1 MRVLIFGASG
11 MVGSGALL
19 EALEDDG
26 VTHVTVV
33 GRRSVDMSHDKL
45 TEVLH
50 PDLFDLDPVADAL
63 VGFDGCFYAL
73 GVTSAGMSEEEYRH
87 ITVELTRAILDPVVA
102 ANPGITIGFVSGQGT
117 NDSEQGRV
125 MWARVKGEAENYVR
139 SLPVRSYLFRP
150 GFIQPLKGVRSRT
163 AMYERLYAVI
173 RPVVPALRSVFP
185 NAITTTVE
193 VGRALI
199 RVVREQPDD
208 VVLEQRR
215 IVELGRS

>member
-1 MRVLIFGASG
+1 MSP
-11 MVGSGALL
+11 
-19 EALEDDG
+19 
-26 VTHVTVV
+26 
-33 GRRSVDMSHDKL
+33 RSTAVS
-45 TEVLH
+45 
-50 PDLFDLDPVADAL
+50 DAL
-63 VGFDGCFYAL
+63 SGFDACFYAL
-73 GVTSAGMSEEEYRH
+73 GVTSAGMSEDEYRR
-87 ITVELTRAILDPVVA
+87 ITVELTKAILDPVVS
-102 ANPGITIGFVSGQGT
+102 ANPEITICFVSGQGT
-117 NDSEQGRV
+117 DDSEQGRV

-139 SLPVRSYLFRP
+139 GLPVRSYLFRP

-173 RPVVPALRSVFP
+173 RPIVPVLRSAFP

-215 IVELGRS
+215 IVELGRG

>member
-1 MRVLIFGASG
+1 
-11 MVGSGALL
+11 
-19 EALEDDG
+19 
-26 VTHVTVV
+26 
-33 GRRSVDMSHDKL
+33 MSHDKL

-63 VGFDGCFYAL
+63 GGF
-73 GVTSAGMSEEEYRH
+73 E
-87 ITVELTRAILDPVVA
+87 
-102 ANPGITIGFVSGQGT
+102 
-117 NDSEQGRV
+117 
-125 MWARVKGEAENYVR
+125 
-139 SLPVRSYLFRP
+139 
-150 GFIQPLKGVRSRT
+150 PLKGVRSRT

-173 RPVVPALRSVFP
+173 RPVVPVLRSVCP

>member
-26 VTHVTVV
+26 VTSVTTI
-33 GRRSVDMSHDKL
+33 GRRSVGMSHEKL
-45 TEVLH
+45 TAVLH
-50 PDLFDLDPVADAL
+50 PDLFNLGPVSDAL
-63 VGFDGCFYAL
+63 SGFDACFYAL
-73 GVTSAGMSEEEYRH
+73 GVTSAGMSEDEYRR
-87 ITVELTRAILDPVVA
+87 ITVELTKAILDPVVS
-102 ANPGITIGFVSGQGT
+102 ANPEITICFVSGQGT
-117 NDSEQGRV
+117 DDSEQGRV

-139 SLPVRSYLFRP
+139 GLPVRSYLFRP

-163 AMYERLYAVI
+163 AIYERLYAVI
-173 RPVVPALRSVFP
+173 RPIVPVLRSAFP

-215 IVELGRS
+215 IVELGRG